1 MIDRPPT
8 LATRRRSGLLLLGL
22 AAAIAGCTVSSG
34 PGTERVR
41 GILAL
46 GSAEEAAQAAE
57 GAAQAAEPGGGDAAQ
72 TTSGSLEVPDTVRV
86 DETFSATVRTVGMN
100 GCWSAAGEEVSA
112 EGLTATI
119 VPFDSTGERE
129 GVACTMA
136 LVSLV
141 HDVELAFR
149 RPGEATVRVE
159 GRRVLDRGG
168 RESEPMSLEA
178 TVAVVR

>member
-1 MIDRPPT
+1 MIDRPPSF
-8 LATRRRSGLLLLGL
+8 AARRRSGLLLLGL
-22 AAAIAGCTVSSG
+22 AAAIAACTVSSG

-46 GSAEEAAQAAE
+46 GSAED
-57 GAAQAAEPGGGDAAQ
+57 AAQAAEPGGGDAAR

-86 DETFSATVRTVGMN
+86 DETFTATVRTVGMN

-141 HDVELAFR
+141 HEVEIAFR